1 MSESKKVEKSGLATA
16 GFVLGIIGVVLSF
29 IPIINNAAFV
39 LGVLSLIFGIVS
51 LIKKAGKGKAIV
63 ATILGILSIVITLMM
78 QSAASNAIDEAG
90 KELDK
95 MTGDSTE
102 EVLKKD
108 INVTLG
114 DFVATTDEYGLSET
128 KLVVKVKNITDK
140 KKSYSIHVEA
150 INSEGKRI
158 DDDYV
163 SVDNLDAGQTQDFE
177 IFTLVDSDKIESLK
191 KATFKIVEVSAY

>member
-1 MSESKKVEKSGLATA
+1 MSENKKVEKSGLATA

-29 IPIINNAAFV
+29 IPIINNVAFF
-39 LGVLSLIFGIVS
+39 LGILSLIFGIVS

-78 QSAASNAIDEAG
+78 QSAASAVIDEVD

-114 DFVATTDEYGLSET
+114 DFAVTTDEYGLSET
-128 KLVVKVKNITDK
+128 KLVVKVKNITNE
-140 KKSYSIHVEA
+140 KKSYLIHVEA
-150 INSEGKRI
+150 VDSEGKRI
-158 DDDYV
+158 EDDYV